1 MSWYPRG
8 ISWQE
13 QNPFNKYKTK
23 WSQWTWTSGCDR
35 SNRRLWYASSIF
47 VIWHFVVLLKEYNIF
62 SSPCLVSQLSWPSWL
77 FRIGFWYVDSSYS
90 DLSVS
95 CVLLRLLGITGCWSD
110 WVAGGGGGFSIWSGS
125 TLPLTAWLQVIKTQ
139 RKTIRGKTDRNP
151 MKSRLWLIETPS
163 STGTLMK

>member
-1 MSWYPRG
+1 MSWYRRG
-8 ISWQE
+8 IFWQE

-95 CVLLRLLGITGCWSD
+95 CVLLRLLGITGCWSV
-110 WVAGGGGGFSIWSGS
+110 WVDVGSGGDAWSGS
-125 TLPLTAWLQVIKTQ
+125 SWLVTALLQVIKTQ
-139 RKTIRGKTDRNP
+139 RKTTSGKTDRNP
-151 MKSRLWLIETPS
+151 MNRRLWLIKIPS
-163 STGTLMK
+163 WTGTLMK